1 MNLNYSLYR
10 AGLPSLITSCYKQL
24 IDSFKNLLTCMKRD
38 FMFNALYI
46 SYNFQK
52 ALKHL
57 IYKKIWHEETNIAS
71 STGNTL

>member
-1 MNLNYSLYR
+1 
-10 AGLPSLITSCYKQL
+10 
-24 IDSFKNLLTCMKRD
+24 MKRD

-71 STGNTL
+71 QQVILYNPSNLVY

>member
-1 MNLNYSLYR
+1 
-10 AGLPSLITSCYKQL
+10 
-24 IDSFKNLLTCMKRD
+24 MKRD

-57 IYKKIWHEETNIAS
+57 IYKKYDMKKQILHPQQVILYNPS
-71 STGNTL
+71 NLVY